1 MISTPLCKIMGD
13 NRSDKGHEDIH
24 TSWHNYTL
32 LYYKMFEPLREKP
45 IRIFEMGLGTNNI
58 NIPSNMGIHGRPGA
72 SLYGWAEF
80 FPNAMVFGADIDK
93 DVLFQTNKIKTYY
106 CDQTK
111 PMTIKQMWSEPDL
124 NESFDI
130 IIDDGLH
137 TFEAGVCLFE
147 NSIHKLKNGGIYVI
161 EDIGQNTL
169 NQWDLHIEKWKFDH
183 PTLKFTMAKLDSKT
197 NIWDNNLLVIQK
209 PIA

>member
-13 NRSDKGHEDIH
+13 NRSDKGHEDID

-32 LYYKMFEPLREKP
+32 LYYKMFEHLREKP
-45 IRIFEMGLGTNNI
+45 LRIFEMGLGTNNI

-93 DVLFQTNKIKTYY
+93 DVLFQTERIKTYY
-106 CDQTK
+106 CDQTDSS
-111 PMTIKQMWSEPDL
+111 TIQEMWSQPDL
-124 NESFDI
+124 TEPFDI

-137 TFEAGVCLFE
+137 TFDAGTCLFE
-147 NSIHKLKNGGIYVI
+147 NSIHKLKNSGIYVI
-161 EDIGQNTL
+161 EDIGKNTFY
-169 NQWDLHIEKWKFDH
+169 QWELQIEKWKLIY
-183 PTLKFTMAKLDSKT
+183 PTFKFTMAKLNSKT

-209 PIA
+209 P